1 MTTPRADYRSL
12 DAGKI
17 VTTID
22 QLRRRIDERFPGA
35 GLARVADDLG
45 AVARDTQRKREELD
59 RPNWPLRLLPVLF
72 IAACAGITLIVAHS
86 VDVGRSNTEPT
97 NLLQTVEATINT
109 IVLAGIGFVFF
120 LTLERR
126 FKRRRALA
134 ALHQLRSLVHVIDM
148 HQLTKDPSLTLGSES
163 ATAASPKRDMTVF
176 ELGRYLDYCSEM
188 LSLCGKVAALY
199 AQTLDDPVIVAA
211 VNDIEMLATNLS
223 RKIWQKIA
231 ILQSSLRTEA
241 QPSGPSL

>member
-134 ALHQLRSLVHVIDM
+134 A
-148 HQLTKDPSLTLGSES
+148 T
-163 ATAASPKRDMTVF
+163 
-176 ELGRYLDYCSEM
+176 
-188 LSLCGKVAALY
+188 
-199 AQTLDDPVIVAA
+199 
-211 VNDIEMLATNLS
+211 
-223 RKIWQKIA
+223 
-231 ILQSSLRTEA
+231 
-241 QPSGPSL
+241 